1 MKTLSK
7 FLLLALVL
15 SLTATAVSAAM
26 PTTYYMVTLDSPCRL
41 PDARGVP
48 QDTVAS
54 KAAMY
59 EVGDYVIQMDCLGR
73 LPPGSEVPKAP
84 TKLVFSDTKVY
95 CATVYGER
103 VLLTEAYTAI
113 VSPNRMSQ
121 ISCTFRIF

>member
-7 FLLLALVL
+7 FLLLVLVL
-15 SLTATAVSAAM
+15 SLTATAVSAAKPM
-26 PTTYYMVTLDSPCRL
+26 NYYLVTLDSPCRL
-41 PDARGVP
+41 PDATGVP

-59 EVGDYVIQMDCLGR
+59 EVGDYVIRMDCLGK

-84 TKLVFSDTKVY
+84 VKLVFSDTKVY
-95 CATVYGER
+95 CATVYEER
-103 VLLTEAYTAI
+103 ALLTEAYAAI

-121 ISCTFRIF
+121 ISCTFHIF